1 MMTKAQRTLTFIR
14 PKHEGLTL
22 AAYTQVQSVR
32 GSMLPLDEAILEFL
46 AQPLGTANTF
56 VH

>member
-1 MMTKAQRTLTFIR
+1 MRDL
-14 PKHEGLTL
+14 PWLLTL
-22 AAYTQVQSVR
+22 KCKACVAV
-32 GSMLPLDEAILEFL
+32 MLPLDEAMLEFL